1 MNPKAIPYGCQ
12 QITERDIEAVL
23 ATLRSDFLTQGPKV
37 AAFEEAFASY
47 IGSRYAIAVANGT
60 AALHLSALA
69 LGVGPGKRVITTPL
83 TFAATANSVLYCG
96 GTVDFCDID
105 PQTLLLDIK
114 NVREKLKAAPFGTY
128 AGIIPVDFA
137 GATIDMEAFRTLA
150 DDFGLF
156 LLEDSCHAPGGYF
169 TDSKGNKQ
177 NCGNGV
183 FADLAIF
190 SFHPVKHITCGEG
203 GMITTN
209 DPKLYQKLL
218 RLRTHGITKNP
229 KELKVNNGGWYYEMQ
244 DLGFNYRLSD
254 ISAALGIS
262 QLERAVENLSI
273 RRSIADKYAA
283 AFESIEEVEFMNT
296 PNEGHAYHLAVVK
309 VKNRNELY
317 EHLRLHQIYAQVH
330 YIPLHLQ
337 PYYQQRFGT
346 QRGDFPEVENY
357 YAQALSLPIF
367 PTLDFKDLDYIINT
381 IKNFYGE

>member
-1 MNPKAIPYGCQ
+1 MSMKSIPYGRQ
-12 QITERDIEAVL
+12 EITESDIEAVV
-23 ATLRSDFLTQGPKV
+23 ATLRSDFLTQGPQV

-47 IGSRYAIAVANGT
+47 IGSQYAIAVANGT

-69 LGVGPGKRVITTPL
+69 LGVGPGKRVITSPL
-83 TFAATANSVLYCG
+83 TFAASANCVLYCG
-96 GTVDFCDID
+96 GIVEFCDID

-114 NVREKLKAAPFGTY
+114 QVRKKLEAAPVGTY

-137 GATIDMEAFRTLA
+137 GAAIDMEAFRALA

-169 TDSKGNKQ
+169 TDSRGKKQ

-183 FADLAIF
+183 FADAAIF
-190 SFHPVKHITCGEG
+190 SFHPVKHIACGEG

-229 KELKVNNGGWYYEMQ
+229 KELTTNDGGWYYEMK

-254 ISAALGIS
+254 ISAALGLS
-262 QLERAVENLSI
+262 QLDRAVENLSI
-273 RRSIADKYAA
+273 RRAIADKYSV
-283 AFESIEEVEFMNT
+283 AFESTEEVEFMNT
-296 PNEGHAYHLAVVK
+296 PNEGHAYHLAVVQ
-309 VKNRNELY
+309 VKNRKELY
-317 EHLRLHQIYAQVH
+317 DHLRAHQIYAQVH

-337 PYYQQRFGT
+337 PYYQQHFGT
-346 QRGDFPEVENY
+346 QTGDFPEVENY

-367 PTLDFKDLDYIINT
+367 PTLDSKDLDYIINT
-381 IKNFYGE
+381 IKNFYT

>member
-1 MNPKAIPYGCQ
+1 MSPKAIPYGRQ
-12 QITERDIEAVL
+12 QITERDIEAVV
-23 ATLRSDFLTQGPKV
+23 ATLRSDFLTQGPQV

-47 IGSRYAIAVANGT
+47 IGSQYAIAVANGT

-69 LGVGPGKRVITTPL
+69 LGVGPGKRVITSPL
-83 TFAATANSVLYCG
+83 TFAASANCVLYCG
-96 GTVDFCDID
+96 GTVEFCDID
-105 PQTLLLDIK
+105 PQTLLLDIEQ
-114 NVREKLKAAPFGTY
+114 VRKKLEAAPVGTY

-137 GATIDMEAFRTLA
+137 GAAIDMEAFRALA

-169 TDSKGNKQ
+169 TDSKGKKQ

-183 FADLAIF
+183 FADAAIF
-190 SFHPVKHITCGEG
+190 SFHPVKHIACGEG

-229 KELKVNNGGWYYEMQ
+229 KELTTNDGGWYYEMQ

-254 ISAALGIS
+254 ISAALGLS

-273 RRSIADKYAA
+273 RRAIADKYAV

-296 PNEGHAYHLAVVK
+296 LNEGHAYHLAVVQ
-309 VKNRNELY
+309 VKNRKELY
-317 EHLRLHQIYAQVH
+317 DHLRAHHIYTQVH

-346 QRGDFPEVENY
+346 QMGDFPEVENY
-357 YAQALSLPIF
+357 YTQALSLPIF

-381 IKNFYGE
+381 IKKFYK

>member
-1 MNPKAIPYGCQ
+1 MSPKVIPYGCQ
-12 QITERDIEAVL
+12 QITERDIEAVV
-23 ATLRSDFLTQGPKV
+23 ATLRSDFLTQGPQV

-69 LGVGPGKRVITTPL
+69 LGVGPGKRVITSPL
-83 TFAATANSVLYCG
+83 TFAASANCVLYCG
-96 GTVDFCDID
+96 GTVEFCDID
-105 PQTLLLDIK
+105 RQTLLLDIEQ
-114 NVREKLKAAPFGTY
+114 VRKKLEAAHVGTY

-137 GATIDMEAFRTLA
+137 GATIDMEAFRALA

-169 TDSKGNKQ
+169 TDSKGKKQ

-183 FADLAIF
+183 FADAAIF

-229 KELKVNNGGWYYEMQ
+229 KELTANEGGWYYEMQ

-254 ISAALGIS
+254 ISAALGLS

-296 PNEGHAYHLAVVK
+296 PNEGHAYHLAVIQ
-309 VKNRNELY
+309 VKNRKELY
-317 EHLRLHQIYAQVH
+317 EHLRAHQIYAQVH
-330 YIPLHLQ
+330 YIPLHLH

-367 PTLDFKDLDYIINT
+367 PTLDFKDLDYIITT
-381 IKNFYGE
+381 IKNFYSE